1 MWAIVDRRKFL
12 VGTSAALLAQ
22 AGLVSVGERLPNR
35 SALHD
40 VDPYGF
46 SVFATRRWPKLRLA
60 RPQPDYGVDY
70 TVLLHESRGIEG
82 ASLQIHLQSG
92 EATDGSVIATVD
104 NQPRWEEFSRCGQRG
119 LLVAASSSREPSK
132 FFAMDSREARR
143 RAGRH
148 ETRTVA
154 IPTAY
159 ELDDVTFALLWACAS
174 LDTGLQ
180 TDDQELTAARGEL
193 ASYENL
199 PSSAVSREAAAEL
212 GKTSQ
217 MWLGSHFCASHILR
231 HLEFLPAPPAFWT
244 REQTGSEACPW
255 LLFDHKQ
262 AYLRATR
269 ARFGDDPLS
278 RMFCIPSSAVS
289 SSPLFERILLFLA
302 IALMEAVGIQVKI
315 CDDAAYSSTEG
326 FVLGGP
332 SQAIIANWV
341 RGEGIWH
348 VDMAR
353 RTSVL
358 ADFREAAGFADAHS
372 IVQGHTPA
380 ARLRAVANYLG
391 LDWSWLQ
398 RRCRQLAQVGT
409 ADLIRP
415 RSRHVSTTGVDLACS
430 FVGQPELLRA

>member
-1 MWAIVDRRKFL
+1 
-12 VGTSAALLAQ
+12 
-22 AGLVSVGERLPNR
+22 
-35 SALHD
+35 
-40 VDPYGF
+40 
-46 SVFATRRWPKLRLA
+46 
-60 RPQPDYGVDY
+60 
-70 TVLLHESRGIEG
+70 
-82 ASLQIHLQSG
+82 
-92 EATDGSVIATVD
+92 
-104 NQPRWEEFSRCGQRG
+104 
-119 LLVAASSSREPSK
+119 
-132 FFAMDSREARR
+132 
-143 RAGRH
+143 
-148 ETRTVA
+148 
-154 IPTAY
+154 
-159 ELDDVTFALLWACAS
+159 
-174 LDTGLQ
+174 
-180 TDDQELTAARGEL
+180 
-193 ASYENL
+193 
-199 PSSAVSREAAAEL
+199 
-212 GKTSQ
+212 
-217 MWLGSHFCASHILR
+217 
-231 HLEFLPAPPAFWT
+231 
-244 REQTGSEACPW
+244 
-255 LLFDHKQ
+255 
-262 AYLRATR
+262 
-269 ARFGDDPLS
+269 
-278 RMFCIPSSAVS
+278 
-289 SSPLFERILLFLA
+289 
-302 IALMEAVGIQVKI
+302 MEAVGIQVKI